1 MPPPFSAKAERE
13 SRMEDAVSDWIYVDN
28 SNVFI
33 EGQRVSAV
41 AKGMALNI
49 YDALD
54 GRILDVTYRM
64 SFGKLYSFVA
74 GDDRAA
80 TARAMLFGSRPPEN
94 DAIWD
99 MAKRAGFEVV
109 TEDRN
114 VANKEKKIDTG
125 IVTALIRDAYR
136 NAKAADVFTI
146 VSGDAD
152 YVPAI
157 EALRGDGFQVEV
169 VFWDHASRELKA
181 SASRFISLNPHL
193 DLLRP

>member
-1 MPPPFSAKAERE
+1 M
-13 SRMEDAVSDWIYVDN
+13 SDWIYVDN

-49 YDALD
+49 YDAIDNRVLD
-54 GRILDVTYRM
+54 FTYRM

-109 TEDRN
+109 THDRN

-125 IVTALIRDAYR
+125 IVAALTRDAYR
-136 NAKAADVFTI
+136 NAKAEDVFTI
-146 VSGDAD
+146 VAGDSD

-169 VFWDHASRELKA
+169 VFWDHAARELKQA
-181 SASRFISLNPHL
+181 ASRFVSLNPHL